1 MAASEVSASKRAGLE
16 EPTAVELSGGAA
28 HPAEFVAFC
37 CEPDDSF
44 TDIVIRVEHKAF
56 AAHRNVLAAA
66 SPFMRVHLKQQGF
79 ADSGTRELV
88 ISDLSAVAFE
98 VALDFVYKGKATLK
112 DDTRLLDVLEAASR
126 LEIAPLL
133 EAASA
138 AIQHRLTC
146 ANSVDIWGLAERYSL
161 PMLETAARRMCLRRF
176 EALVENPSF
185 LGLSRERLLALVG
198 DDELS
203 VKSERIVFEAV
214 LQWAR
219 HHGATSDGQLA
230 ELLAPVRFGFMPR
243 EQLQYVLS
251 EPLVKASPTVLI
263 DVASALADKHDAT
276 PQMARSSPR
285 RGCQLIYLIGF
296 SSKDYPVYDRLCKRF
311 DPVTSAV
318 TSIAPLPE
326 YHDAVSAAAL
336 DGNIY
341 VVASI
346 VDKFTRVRAGM
357 AMLRYDEA
365 KDEWRT
371 LSPPTTYHGEARAC
385 AAALDCKIYLAGGG
399 NPAIADVEAYDPTTD
414 TWQPVAPMNVA
425 RKYFGLVAAQGC
437 LFAIGGINDR
447 DDPDEASV
455 EKYDPKTNAWTLV
468 RAMPRGMND
477 MAAAVVGS
485 GEMTAI
491 VTIGGEMFAPDGGVT
506 QDSEDNGTVVTDACY
521 AYYPDVDEWE
531 PRVSDRLPCAAA
543 AIGVAEVGGTLWLFG
558 GIDRH
563 DHAIGTISCVRPG
576 PIDPLCVHW
585 GTFEPITAV
594 KHLEMPPGRIL
605 CVTDA

>member
-1 MAASEVSASKRAGLE
+1 
-16 EPTAVELSGGAA
+16 
-28 HPAEFVAFC
+28 
-37 CEPDDSF
+37 
-44 TDIVIRVEHKAF
+44 
-56 AAHRNVLAAA
+56 
-66 SPFMRVHLKQQGF
+66 MRVHLKQQGF

-112 DDTRLLDVLEAASR
+112 DDTRLQSVLEAASR

-146 ANSVDIWGLAERYSL
+146 ANSVDIWNLAERYSL
-161 PMLETAARRMCLRRF
+161 PMLCTAARRMCLRRF

-219 HHGATSDGQLA
+219 HHGAASDGQLA

-326 YHDAVSAAAL
+326 DHDAVSAAAL

-346 VDKFTRVRAGM
+346 VTN
-357 AMLRYDEA
+357 LRGSEQ
-365 KDEWRT
+365 EWRCCA
-371 LSPPTTYHGEARAC
+371 TTR
-385 AAALDCKIYLAGGG
+385 
-399 NPAIADVEAYDPTTD
+399 PR
-414 TWQPVAPMNVA
+414 MNGA
-425 RKYFGLVAAQGC
+425 HSL
-437 LFAIGGINDR
+437 
-447 DDPDEASV
+447 
-455 EKYDPKTNAWTLV
+455 
-468 RAMPRGMND
+468 PR
-477 MAAAVVGS
+477 
-485 GEMTAI
+485 
-491 VTIGGEMFAPDGGVT
+491 
-506 QDSEDNGTVVTDACY
+506 
-521 AYYPDVDEWE
+521 
-531 PRVSDRLPCAAA
+531 RR
-543 AIGVAEVGGTLWLFG
+543 
-558 GIDRH
+558 
-563 DHAIGTISCVRPG
+563 
-576 PIDPLCVHW
+576 
-585 GTFEPITAV
+585 ITAKQGRV
-594 KHLEMPPGRIL
+594 PLLWIARSTWLEVATRQSLTLRHTTRRPTLGNRSRL
-605 CVTDA
+605 